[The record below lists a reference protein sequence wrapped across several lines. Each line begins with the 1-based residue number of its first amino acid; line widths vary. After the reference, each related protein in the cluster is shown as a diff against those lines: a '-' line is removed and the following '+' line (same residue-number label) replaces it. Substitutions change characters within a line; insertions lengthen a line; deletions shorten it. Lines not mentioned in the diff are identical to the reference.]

1 MSQAVLFLISG
12 LIAGGLAGALL
23 ATMVLRA
30 RDAGTA
36 ARMRVLEADRDAQRA
51 ALAEAHETLA
61 AARSENATLTERL
74 AAEAIVKVRHCGASR
89 GKCCDQKPLV

>member
-23 ATMVLRA
+23 AAMVWRA

-36 ARMRVLEADRDAQRA
+36 ARTRALEEDRDAQRA
-51 ALAEAHETLA
+51 ALSEAHEALA
-61 AARSENATLTERL
+61 AARSDNATLTERL
-74 AAEAIVKVRHCGASR
+74 AAEQPA
-89 GKCCDQKPLV
+89 